1 MCQRRR
7 PARLRD
13 NQPVS
18 LVKNTAEQQPTPPL
32 GKVQSMQTAPGAME
46 VPFGN
51 WSPEVV
57 VFTPSCFED
66 ATEAVLAVQH
76 LKTVVLHLDAL
87 EPQEAQRI
95 IDFVSGGV
103 YAIDGQSE
111 RLGDSVFLFAPSIV
125 SISRDHPEISPPD
138 L

>member
-1 MCQRRR
+1 MLGNAFVIGGR
-7 PARLRD
+7 P
-13 NQPVS
+13 QPGP
-18 LVKNTAEQQPTPPL
+18 LV
-32 GKVQSMQTAPGAME
+32 GKVLGMHTARGAMD

-76 LKTVVLHLDAL
+76 LKTVVLHLEEL

-125 SISRDHPEISPPD
+125 SISRDHPEFSPPE

>member
-1 MCQRRR
+1 
-7 PARLRD
+7 
-13 NQPVS
+13 
-18 LVKNTAEQQPTPPL
+18 
-32 GKVQSMQTAPGAME
+32 MQTARGAMD

-76 LKTVVLHLDAL
+76 LKTVVLHLEQL

-125 SISRDHPEISPPD
+125 SISRDHPELSSPE

>member
-1 MCQRRR
+1 MLKGRAEKRSCHRVR
-7 PARLRD
+7 P
-13 NQPVS
+13 QPGL
-18 LVKNTAEQQPTPPL
+18 LV
-32 GKVQSMQTAPGAME
+32 GKVHGMQTAPGAME
-46 VPFGN
+46 IPFGN

-76 LKTVVLHLDAL
+76 LKTVVLHLEEL

-125 SISRDHPEISPPD
+125 SISRDHPEFSPPE

>member
-1 MCQRRR
+1 
-7 PARLRD
+7 
-13 NQPVS
+13 
-18 LVKNTAEQQPTPPL
+18 
-32 GKVQSMQTAPGAME
+32 ME
-46 VPFGN
+46 SPFGN

-57 VFTPSCFED
+57 VLSPTCFDD

-76 LKTVVLHLDAL
+76 LKTVVLHLEAL
-87 EPQEAQRI
+87 EPEEAQRI

-111 RLGDSVFLFAPSIV
+111 RLGDSVFLFAPGIV
-125 SISRDHPEISPPD
+125 SISHDPSSPPSSS